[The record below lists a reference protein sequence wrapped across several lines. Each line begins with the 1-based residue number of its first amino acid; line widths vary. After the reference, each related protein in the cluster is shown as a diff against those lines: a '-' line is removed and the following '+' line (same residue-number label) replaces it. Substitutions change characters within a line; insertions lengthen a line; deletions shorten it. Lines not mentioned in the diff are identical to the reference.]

1 MAVATEQQ
9 LVKHIGEAYAMEKTI
24 LRMLDGMISRT
35 RDEAMKAELES
46 HRDETERHAER
57 LEARLQAH
65 GESPPR
71 VKEAGGMLGVVM
83 KGVMDTV
90 RGEQPGRD
98 ARDGYVTE
106 HMEIAA
112 YELLKRVAQKAGDV
126 ETATACDEI
135 IAQERAMAET
145 IAQNWDKFAE
155 LSLREQGVN
164 V

>member
-112 YELLKRVAQKAGDV
+112 YELLQRIARQAGDV
-126 ETATACDEI
+126 DTAQVARENLADEERMARI
-135 IAQERAMAET
+135 IAGSWDKVAAMSLAET
-145 IAQNWDKFAE
+145 P
-155 LSLREQGVN
+155 
-164 V
+164 

>member
-83 KGVMDTV
+83 KGVMETV

-112 YELLKRVAQKAGDV
+112 YELLQRIARQAGDV
-126 ETATACDEI
+126 DTAQVARENLADEERMARI
-135 IAQERAMAET
+135 IAGSWDKVAAMSLAET
-145 IAQNWDKFAE
+145 P
-155 LSLREQGVN
+155 
-164 V
+164 